1 MHYRKQLPIVNANAI
16 AITSNYCYL
25 LLESA
30 EIIITIIINI
40 ISNLNINI
48 CINRGKLQAVTATP
62 LLPMLHMSRV
72 AIFCDTKAAWLAKN
86 NVFIRGAGVYWH
98 NYWSPQLLVMEST
111 CWTKLTTGHRL
122 HYIVL
127 ATGYYWL

>member
-16 AITSNYCYL
+16 AITCNYCYL

-72 AIFCDTKAAWLAKN
+72 AIFCDTKAAWRARIMYLS
-86 NVFIRGAGVYWH
+86 GE
-98 NYWSPQLLVMEST
+98 LEST
-111 CWTKLTTGHRL
+111 GTTTGVHSC
-122 HYIVL
+122 
-127 ATGYYWL
+127 W